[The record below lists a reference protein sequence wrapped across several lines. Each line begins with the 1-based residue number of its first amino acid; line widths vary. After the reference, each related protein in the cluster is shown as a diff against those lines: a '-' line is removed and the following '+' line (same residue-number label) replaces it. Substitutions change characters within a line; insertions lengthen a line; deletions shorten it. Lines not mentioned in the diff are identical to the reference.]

1 VIHIRINERVYLKD
15 PESSD
20 LGRRIVEHSIALID
34 EIGFEAFTFKK
45 LAKHISSTEASVYRY
60 FENKHKLLI
69 YLVSWYWNW
78 LEYQLM
84 FAVNNVS
91 DSEERLRRALKVI
104 SQPHRLGTNF
114 VHIDKDALHRIV
126 VAESPKAYLSKE
138 VDVDNKEG
146 YFLAYKRLCGR
157 IADIAHEINPAY
169 PYSRALISTLI
180 ESAHN
185 QIFFAAHLPR
195 LTELKEG
202 DYEALTQFLVDA
214 ALRVLHC
221 ELPEKGE

>member
-1 VIHIRINERVYLKD
+1 M
-15 PESSD
+15 
-20 LGRRIVEHSIALID
+20 EHSIGLID

-91 DSEERLRRALKVI
+91 DPEERLKRALKVV
-104 SQPHRLGTNF
+104 SQPHLLGTNF

-138 VDVDNKEG
+138 VDEDNKEG
-146 YFLAYKRLCGR
+146 YSRLYAR
-157 IADIAHEINPAY
+157 KY
-169 PYSRALISTLI
+169 PSL
-180 ESAHN
+180 
-185 QIFFAAHLPR
+185 
-195 LTELKEG
+195 
-202 DYEALTQFLVDA
+202 
-214 ALRVLHC
+214 
-221 ELPEKGE
+221 